1 MQFERQLESA
11 SHMTKHLV
19 FQQRYELIGQLE
31 LLTMRTLTESTNLS
45 SSGNKA
51 SVPTDALL
59 SVTPTSAFGRFET
72 VTGKLADRLLQV
84 AKQPVVKSEV
94 K

>member
-1 MQFERQLESA
+1 MAA
-11 SHMTKHLV
+11 S
-19 FQQRYELIGQLE
+19 
-31 LLTMRTLTESTNLS
+31 
-45 SSGNKA
+45 
-51 SVPTDALL
+51 
-59 SVTPTSAFGRFET
+59 GRFET